1 MVQPSP
7 AEQPSPAD
15 RPLPAD
21 RPFSGGGGGRRRARK
36 EPARRA
42 AKARRVTFGR
52 RGAMAWAAGHRLAL
66 FFALAFAISWLVW
79 PLTLLNPNSSPLI
92 PFGPAV
98 AAAITAFL
106 AGGKDELLQLL
117 RQLARWRVAGRWYVA
132 AAGLP
137 CLLVTVATGL
147 TVSGGAPPPELGP
160 NPGWFMLLGS
170 FAFTLVTVGLFEELG
185 WRGYALPLLQ
195 RDRPALSAA
204 LLLGLVWAA
213 WHLPELLSDPTGQR
227 PPLPFLLMVLA
238 QSVLLAWLY
247 NSSRGSVP
255 ICMIFHAAFNTSG
268 ALVFPALLGRDYLT
282 LWWTV
287 ALLHVLAALVVIAF
301 AGPLRLARTL
311 DTSPSN
317 GIT

>member
-1 MVQPSP
+1 MVVPMNP
-7 AEQPSPAD
+7 AGRASWPA
-15 RPLPAD
+15 A
-21 RPFSGGGGGRRRARK
+21 
-36 EPARRA
+36 
-42 AKARRVTFGR
+42 
-52 RGAMAWAAGHRLAL
+52 HRLAL
-66 FFALAFAISWLVW
+66 FFALAFAISWLAW

-92 PFGPAV
+92 PFGPAL

-106 AGGKDELLQLL
+106 AGGKAELLQLL

-137 CLLVTVATGL
+137 CLLVTLATGL
-147 TVSGGAPPPELGP
+147 TVSGGAPAPELGP
-160 NPGWFMLLGS
+160 NPGWFMLLGT

-227 PPLPFLLMVLA
+227 PPIPFLLMVLA

-247 NSSRGSVP
+247 NSSGSVP
-255 ICMIFHAAFNTSG
+255 ICMVFHAAFNTSG
-268 ALVFPALLGRDYLT
+268 ALVFPALLGPDYLT

-287 ALLHVLAALVVIAF
+287 ALLHVLAALVVIAV
-301 AGPLRLARTL
+301 AWPLRLARTL
-311 DTSPSN
+311 DTNPSN

>member
-1 MVQPSP
+1 M
-7 AEQPSPAD
+7 
-15 RPLPAD
+15 
-21 RPFSGGGGGRRRARK
+21 
-36 EPARRA
+36 PARRA
-42 AKARRVTFGR
+42 LHPGGRDRRRTRKESAQHGTLSRRGTKARRRTVGP
-52 RGAMAWAAGHRLAL
+52 RGALTWPAGHRLPL
-66 FFALAFAISWLVW
+66 FFALAFTISWLLW

-92 PFGPAV
+92 PLGPAL
-98 AAAITAFL
+98 AAAITAYL
-106 AGGKDELLQLL
+106 AGGKHELLQLL
-117 RQLARWRVAGRWYVA
+117 RQLARWRVAGRWYAA

-137 CLLVTVATGL
+137 FLLVAVSAGL
-147 TVSGGAPPPELGP
+147 TVSGGAPAPELGP

-170 FAFTLVTVGLFEELG
+170 FAFTLVAVGLFEELG

-227 PPLPFLLMVLA
+227 PPLPFLLMILA

-247 NSSRGSVP
+247 NSSGSVP
-255 ICMIFHAAFNTSG
+255 ICMVFHAAFNTFG
-268 ALVFPALLGRDYLT
+268 ALVFPAMLGPGYLT

-287 ALLHVLAALVVIAF
+287 ALLHVLSALVVVAV

-311 DTSPSN
+311 DTDPSN

>member
-7 AEQPSPAD
+7 AEQPMPAGQ
-15 RPLPAD
+15 PIPAA
-21 RPFSGGGGGRRRARK
+21 GGGRRRARK
-36 EPARRA
+36 QAARRGTQTWPAR
-42 AKARRVTFGR
+42 
-52 RGAMAWAAGHRLAL
+52 HRLAL
-66 FFALAFAISWLVW
+66 FFALAFAISWLAW

-98 AAAITAFL
+98 AAVITALL
-106 AGGKDELLQLL
+106 AGGRDELMELL
-117 RQLARWRVAGRWYVA
+117 RQLARWRVAGRWYIF

-137 CLLVTVATGL
+137 CLLVTVAAGL
-147 TVSGGAPPPELGP
+147 TVAGGAPAPELGP
-160 NPGWFMLLGS
+160 NPGWFMLLGT
-170 FAFTLVTVGLFEELG
+170 FAFTLLIVGIFEELG

-195 RDRPALSAA
+195 RNRPALSAA
-204 LLLGLVWAA
+204 LLLGTAWAA

-227 PPLPFLLMVLA
+227 PALPFVLMVLA

-247 NSSRGSVP
+247 NSSGSVP
-255 ICMIFHAAFNTSG
+255 VCMVFHAAFNTAG
-268 ALVFPALLGRDYLT
+268 ALVFPALLGPDYLT

-287 ALLHVLAALVVIAF
+287 ALLHVLAALVVIAV

-311 DTSPSN
+311 DTDPSN

>member
-1 MVQPSP
+1 MN
-7 AEQPSPAD
+7 
-15 RPLPAD
+15 
-21 RPFSGGGGGRRRARK
+21 RAG
-36 EPARRA
+36 RA
-42 AKARRVTFGR
+42 AAVSAGSI
-52 RGAMAWAAGHRLAL
+52 WPAGHRLTL
-66 FFALAFAISWLVW
+66 FLVLAFAISWLVW

-98 AAAITAFL
+98 AAATTAFL
-106 AGGKDELLQLL
+106 AGGKSELLQLL
-117 RQLARWRVAGRWYVA
+117 RQLARWRVAGRWYLA
-132 AAGLP
+132 ALGLP
-137 CLLVTVATGL
+137 CLLVMVATGL
-147 TVSGGAPPPELGP
+147 TVSGGAPAPELGP

-195 RDRPALSAA
+195 QNRPALSAA

-227 PPLPFLLMVLA
+227 PALPFLLMVLA

-247 NSSRGSVP
+247 NSSGSVP
-255 ICMIFHAAFNTSG
+255 ICMLFHAAFNTSG
-268 ALVFPALLGRDYLT
+268 ALVFPALLGPDYLT

-287 ALLHVLAALVVIAF
+287 ALLHVMAALVVIAL
-301 AGPLRLARTL
+301 AGPARLARTL
-311 DTSPSN
+311 DTTPSH

>member
-1 MVQPSP
+1 MNR
-7 AEQPSPAD
+7 A
-15 RPLPAD
+15 
-21 RPFSGGGGGRRRARK
+21 GRT
-36 EPARRA
+36 A
-42 AKARRVTFGR
+42 AVSAGS
-52 RGAMAWAAGHRLAL
+52 AWPAGHRLPL
-66 FFALAFAISWLVW
+66 FFVLAFAISWLVW

-106 AGGKDELLQLL
+106 AGGKAELLQLL
-117 RQLARWRVAGRWYVA
+117 RQLARWRVAGRWYLA
-132 AAGLP
+132 ALGLP

-147 TVSGGAPPPELGP
+147 TVSGGAPAPELGP

-195 RDRPALSAA
+195 QNRPALSAA

-227 PPLPFLLMVLA
+227 PALPFLLMVPA

-247 NSSRGSVP
+247 NSSGSVP
-255 ICMIFHAAFNTSG
+255 VCMVFHAAFNTSG
-268 ALVFPALLGRDYLT
+268 ALLFPALLGPDYLT

-287 ALLHVLAALVVIAF
+287 ALLHVLAALVVIAV
-301 AGPLRLARTL
+301 AGPARLARTL
-311 DTSPSN
+311 DTTPSH

>member
-1 MVQPSP
+1 MVVPMN
-7 AEQPSPAD
+7 
-15 RPLPAD
+15 
-21 RPFSGGGGGRRRARK
+21 RAG
-36 EPARRA
+36 RA
-42 AKARRVTFGR
+42 AAVSAGSI
-52 RGAMAWAAGHRLAL
+52 WPAGHRLTL
-66 FFALAFAISWLVW
+66 FLVLAFAISWLVW

-98 AAAITAFL
+98 AAATTAFL
-106 AGGKDELLQLL
+106 AGGKSELLQLL
-117 RQLARWRVAGRWYVA
+117 RQLARWRVAGRWYLA
-132 AAGLP
+132 ALGLP
-137 CLLVTVATGL
+137 CLLVMVATGL
-147 TVSGGAPPPELGP
+147 TVSGGAPAPELGP

-195 RDRPALSAA
+195 QNRPALSAA

-227 PPLPFLLMVLA
+227 PALPFLLMVLA

-247 NSSRGSVP
+247 NSSGSVP
-255 ICMIFHAAFNTSG
+255 ICMLFHAAFNTSG
-268 ALVFPALLGRDYLT
+268 ALVFPALLGPDYLT

-287 ALLHVLAALVVIAF
+287 ALLHVMAALVVIAL
-301 AGPLRLARTL
+301 AGPARLARTL
-311 DTSPSN
+311 DTTPSH

>member
-7 AEQPSPAD
+7 AEQPVPAGQ
-15 RPLPAD
+15 PLPAA
-21 RPFSGGGGGRRRARK
+21 GGGRRRRRR
-36 EPARRA
+36 EPARRGTGQRSG
-42 AKARRVTFGR
+42 ARTWPAR
-52 RGAMAWAAGHRLAL
+52 HRLTL
-66 FFALAFAISWLVW
+66 FFALAFAISWLAW
-79 PLTLLNPNSSPLI
+79 PLTLLNPNSSPLL
-92 PFGPAV
+92 PFGPAL

-106 AGGKDELLQLL
+106 AGGKAELMQLL
-117 RQLARWRVAGRWYVA
+117 GQLGRWRVAGRWYVF

-137 CLLVTVATGL
+137 CLLVTVAAGL
-147 TVSGGAPPPELGP
+147 TVSGGAPAPELAP
-160 NPGWFMLLGS
+160 NPGWFMLLGT
-170 FAFTLVTVGLFEELG
+170 FAFTLVMVGLFEELG

-195 RDRPALSAA
+195 RSRPTLSAA

-247 NSSRGSVP
+247 NSSGSVP
-255 ICMIFHAAFNTSG
+255 ICMVFHAAFNTAG
-268 ALVFPALLGRDYLT
+268 ALVFPAMLGPDYLT
-282 LWWTV
+282 LWWTS
-287 ALLHVLAALVVIAF
+287 ALLHVLAALVVIAV

-311 DTSPSN
+311 DMDPSH

>member
-1 MVQPSP
+1 MAQPSP
-7 AEQPSPAD
+7 AEQPIPA
-15 RPLPAD
+15 RRALH
-21 RPFSGGGGGRRRARK
+21 SGGGDRRRARK
-36 EPARRA
+36 EAARHRTVSRRGT
-42 AKARRVTFGR
+42 KARRRTTEP
-52 RGAMAWAAGHRLAL
+52 RGAMAWSAAHRLPL
-66 FFALAFAISWLVW
+66 FFALAFAISWLLW

-92 PFGPAV
+92 PFGPAL
-98 AAAITAFL
+98 AAAITAYL
-106 AGGKDELLQLL
+106 AGGKAEMLRLL
-117 RQLARWRVAGRWYVA
+117 RQLARWRVAGRWYLA

-137 CLLVTVATGL
+137 CLLVAVSAGL
-147 TVSGGAPPPELGP
+147 TVSGGAPAPEIGP
-160 NPGWFMLLGS
+160 NPGWFMLLGT
-170 FAFTLVTVGLFEELG
+170 FAFTLVAVGLFEELG

-247 NSSRGSVP
+247 NSSGSVP
-255 ICMIFHAAFNTSG
+255 ICMVFHAAFNTFG
-268 ALVFPALLGRDYLT
+268 ALVFPAMLGPDYLT

-287 ALLHVLAALVVIAF
+287 ALLHVLAALVVIAV

-311 DTSPSN
+311 DTNPSN

>member
-1 MVQPSP
+1 
-7 AEQPSPAD
+7 
-15 RPLPAD
+15 
-21 RPFSGGGGGRRRARK
+21 
-36 EPARRA
+36 
-42 AKARRVTFGR
+42 
-52 RGAMAWAAGHRLAL
+52 MAWPAAHRLAL
-66 FFALAFAISWLVW
+66 FFALAFAISWVVW
-79 PLTLLNPNSSPLI
+79 PLTLFNPNSSPLI
-92 PFGPAV
+92 PFGPAL

-106 AGGKDELLQLL
+106 AGGKAELLRLL

-137 CLLVTVATGL
+137 CLLVTLATGL
-147 TVSGGAPPPELGP
+147 TVSGGAPAPELGP
-160 NPGWFMLLGS
+160 NPGWFMLLGT

-213 WHLPELLSDPTGQR
+213 WHVPELLSDPTGQR
-227 PPLPFLLMVLA
+227 PPLPFLLLVLA

-247 NSSRGSVP
+247 NSSGSVP
-255 ICMIFHAAFNTSG
+255 ICMVFHAAFNTSG
-268 ALVFPALLGRDYLT
+268 ALVFPALLGPDYLT

-287 ALLHVLAALVVIAF
+287 ALLHVLAALVIIAV

-311 DTSPSN
+311 DTNPSD

>member
-1 MVQPSP
+1 MVVPMNP
-7 AEQPSPAD
+7 A
-15 RPLPAD
+15 
-21 RPFSGGGGGRRRARK
+21 G
-36 EPARRA
+36 RA
-42 AKARRVTFGR
+42 A
-52 RGAMAWAAGHRLAL
+52 WPAAHRLAL
-66 FFALAFAISWLVW
+66 FFALAFAISWLAW

-92 PFGPAV
+92 PLGPAL

-106 AGGKDELLQLL
+106 AGGKAELLQLL

-137 CLLVTVATGL
+137 CLLVTLATGL
-147 TVSGGAPPPELGP
+147 TVSGGAPAPELGP
-160 NPGWFMLLGS
+160 NPGWFMLLGT
-170 FAFTLVTVGLFEELG
+170 FALTLVTVGLFEELG

-227 PPLPFLLMVLA
+227 PPIPFLLMVLA

-247 NSSRGSVP
+247 NSSGSVP
-255 ICMIFHAAFNTSG
+255 ICMVFHAAFNTSG
-268 ALVFPALLGRDYLT
+268 ALVFPALLGPDYLT

-287 ALLHVLAALVVIAF
+287 ALLHVLAALVVIAV
-301 AGPLRLARTL
+301 AWPLRLARTL
-311 DTSPSN
+311 DTNPSN